1 MIEADVPIWLARRRV
16 TAPDRIVG
24 YMHRPKIAARC
35 RPVDHAL
42 TIVHAPAGFGKTT
55 LVAESCRAEAARGV
69 AIAWLL
75 LDERDDEARLDTYLA
90 FAFRQAGL
98 DVGELSPSAARVR
111 ESDRRI
117 SIILRAIAAD
127 TRPWILALD
136 ELERVGE
143 SGLPV
148 LNELFRGEVPNLH
161 IVAACRQLPRGL
173 EIALPLDRANVIAAE
188 DLRFSRMEM
197 AQFFGGT
204 LSQREL
210 GRLATEASG
219 WPIALHVERE
229 KREKGH
235 AGRAQVLAGV
245 ASRRLESRLWYDLAD
260 DDRELVLDAG
270 VLEWM
275 DADLVD
281 EVLSGRDLLARLQS
295 LPGIAGLLES
305 AGGGSSRAW
314 RLHTLV
320 REFCAS
326 RRRREA
332 PERYRSIHRRTARA
346 LAERG
351 DTLEAVRHA
360 AEAGD
365 SRLAGEIVIRAGGLR
380 LLFTQGSARL
390 VAIDRLI
397 DDETVALSPRLTA
410 VRIVALAFRD
420 QFEEARKLAAA
431 TRKYLGGD
439 TVDIELQCDMRLAE
453 AILASRDSPRVLW
466 VTAGLG
472 RLVERPDLEPM
483 TRATLLFLQITS
495 HLAKSEFDVV
505 LEAETRI
512 RQCLGGR
519 MPDYLSMSLDSG
531 LGQMEMLRGRVRE
544 ARARYRRLLKKAK
557 GLFSANMWQA
567 KLGELLMQELELERN
582 HVPAADSVTRIP
594 SHEPSTD
601 IAVDLGCE
609 AQGVDYA
616 LRIVERVREGTQ
628 HSGAKLKRHLAGL
641 RVGLLAGA
649 GRADEAEEHWRQQG
663 LPQSLGACV
672 DLTRL
677 SWREMEV
684 LACARLRVCTAKRD
698 FEGGRRLAADLLAV
712 ASEKGLRRIEMRALA
727 QAMAHEHAAGEPG
740 LAVEHLTEFLR
751 LFAKTDYARPMVRE
765 RASAVPVLTRFI
777 ETKPGS
783 RLEKL
788 AAELLMAARTAGDGV
803 APKLTARE
811 FEVLGRLEMQTDAQI
826 AAELGLT
833 ASGVR
838 YHVQRVFTKLGVHSR
853 KIALERARSL
863 GIV

>member
-1 MIEADVPIWLARRRV
+1 M

-380 LLFTQGSARL
+380 LVFLQSLDRL

-397 DDETVALSPRLTA
+397 DDEAMALFPRLTA
-410 VRIVALAFRD
+410 VRMLALVFRD
-420 QFEEARKLAAA
+420 QFEEARELAAA
-431 TRKYLGGD
+431 TRKYLDGD
-439 TVDIELQCDMRLAE
+439 NVDILLECDICLAE
-453 AILASRDSPRVLW
+453 GFLAQRGEESVDSTRFRW
-466 VTAGLG
+466 VIAGLA
-472 RLVERPDLEPM
+472 RLLDRPDLEPM
-483 TRATLLFLQITS
+483 TRATLLFMQCWIYFRN
-495 HLAKSEFDVV
+495 ARFDAMA
-505 LEAETRI
+505 EAETRMRRCI
-512 RQCLGGR
+512 GGR
-519 MPDYLSMSLDSG
+519 MPDYLSITVGWG
-531 LGQMEMLRGRVRE
+531 LGQVAMAQGRVRE
-544 ARARYRRLLKKAK
+544 ARARYRGLLKKAK

-582 HVPAADSVTRIP
+582 HVPAADSVVRYP
-594 SHEPSTD
+594 WHQASTEV
-601 IAVDLGCE
+601 AVELACE

-616 LRIVERVREGTQ
+616 LRMMERVREETGHLGPTFQ
-628 HSGAKLKRHLAGL
+628 RHFAGL